1 MIATEQLNARAALKA
16 DTTAFAAAPVSR
28 EACEVKMLGWGKQHA
43 VRGCGREGCRTSVMI
58 QSVIVLR

>member
-43 VRGCGREGCRTSVMI
+43 VRGCGRGCRTSVMI